1 MNITLFNLSK
11 TTSSDGSRLISAL
24 LKRAGHDVQTV
35 FLSRS
40 ASIPVGASEL
50 LQLHA
55 LLDNTEL
62 VMVALYSGYTK
73 PAIQISNYIHKK
85 YPDLK
90 IIWGGP
96 HCISVP
102 ELCLDYADGVCFGEG
117 DQAVID
123 LTNALRNN
131 GDYLNTPNMAF
142 RIDGK
147 NKINKAL
154 PPFTDLDDLPYY
166 DYELDDHF
174 LLDQKLIP
182 MSRELVLERHAF
194 YPYEKPT
201 FYFLTSRG
209 CPNRCSYCNNIRYIN
224 LFGHNAVRYYS
235 NDRIIEELKYS
246 LNHLGFYEMVFFIDD
261 DFLTR
266 SKKQLDDFAQ
276 KYKKAISLPFII
288 CASANTINKD
298 KIEILLDAGLKCIQ
312 LGVQSGSQYILDEVF
327 NRKIKITKTKKAIQ
341 QIKPYYKSH
350 NLDLLVDFIVDNP
363 YESKA
368 DMLKTYQFLLG
379 LPKNTIVNLFFLAFF
394 PGTPLYNRAIN
405 DGFIEPY
412 NENES
417 TFKFTS
423 RNEFRVRYQ
432 KNYELLIIFLI
443 WRFKF
448 RNIFHLSRNNK
459 IPKIFFDILG
469 SRPLRNIAAM
479 LPESFYGK
487 IFNKLTI

>member
-11 TTSSDGSRLISAL
+11 TMSSDGSMLISAL
-24 LKRAGHDVQTV
+24 LKRAGHHVQTV

-40 ASIPVGASEL
+40 ASMPVGASEL

-62 VMVALYSGYTK
+62 VMVAVYSGYTK

-85 YPDLK
+85 YPNLK

-117 DQAVID
+117 DQAIIE
-123 LTNALRNN
+123 LTDALRNN
-131 GDYLNTPNMAF
+131 RDYLNTPNMAF
-142 RIDGK
+142 RINGK
-147 NKINKAL
+147 NKINKVL

-166 DYELDDHF
+166 DYELDGHF
-174 LLDQKLIP
+174 LLDHKLIQ
-182 MSRELVLERHAF
+182 MTRELVLERHAF
-194 YPYEKPT
+194 YPYGRPA

-209 CPNRCSYCNNIRYIN
+209 CPYRCSYCNNIRYIN

-235 NDRIIEELKYS
+235 NDRIIEELQYS
-246 LNHLGFYEMVFFIDD
+246 LNHLGFYEMVIFSDD

-276 KYKKAISLPFII
+276 KYKKAISLPFNI
-288 CASANTINKD
+288 CASANSINKD

-312 LGVQSGSQYILDEVF
+312 LGVQSGSQYILNEVF

-341 QIKPYYKSH
+341 QIKPYYESH

-363 YESKA
+363 YESKT
-368 DMLKTYQFLLG
+368 DLLKTYQFLLD
-379 LPKNTIVNLFFLAFF
+379 LPENTIVNLFFLAFF

-412 NENES
+412 SEDES
-417 TFKFTS
+417 TFKFFS
-423 RNEFRVRYQ
+423 KNEFRVRYQ
-432 KNYELLIIFLI
+432 NNYELLIIFLI
-443 WRFKF
+443 WRYKL
-448 RNIFHLSRNNK
+448 RNIYHLSRNIQ
-459 IPKIFFDILG
+459 IPKIFFEILG
-469 SRPLRNIAAM
+469 SRPLRHIASL
-479 LPESFYGK
+479 LPESFYRK